1 MNALI
6 RKFDVSMIKQT
17 DSLQLTEI
25 QNNFVDIKQKIT
37 ETQEFISQKKVEYTE
52 KLEKSEGDLQKDI
65 QTTAGQINSGV
76 LVLDYIAG
84 EIPSI
89 QVAMKD
95 VA

>member
-65 QTTAGQINSGV
+65 QTTAG
-76 LVLDYIAG
+76 
-84 EIPSI
+84 
-89 QVAMKD
+89 
-95 VA
+95 

>member
-1 MNALI
+1 
-6 RKFDVSMIKQT
+6 MIKQT

-65 QTTAGQINSGV
+65 QTTAG
-76 LVLDYIAG
+76 
-84 EIPSI
+84 
-89 QVAMKD
+89 
-95 VA
+95 